1 MNLTK
6 STIGLFGT
14 CGSSTWRQQ
23 FVQHCQNNDISFY
36 NPQLGEGEW
45 NPDFA
50 NDYVRAEHF
59 HLANDDIVVFAITNE
74 TIASVSLSEFAF
86 SIMDV
91 VRSSANRHVV
101 IYVSEDCIDP
111 KASPDAI
118 IASIKARKTVIPK
131 MMKASKESD
140 FIHFCQNMDDLFSA
154 TFEIEAMLKV
164 QKSINKKYKLSLVA

>member
-14 CGSSTWRQQ
+14 CGSSTWRQE
-23 FVQHCQNNDISFY
+23 FVEHCKLNKISFY

-50 NDYVRAEHF
+50 NEYVQQEHF

-74 TIASVSLSEFAF
+74 TTAPVSLSEFAF

-91 VRSSANRHVV
+91 VRSLKNRH
-101 IYVSEDCIDP
+101 IIMYIAEDCVDP
-111 KASPDAI
+111 KASIDAI
-118 IASIKARKTVIPK
+118 NASIKARKTVLPK
-131 MMKASKESD
+131 MEKLSTETDCVYLCSNLK
-140 FIHFCQNMDDLFSA
+140 DLFSL
-154 TFEIEAMLKV
+154 TFEIESMLRI
-164 QKSINKKYKLSLVA
+164 QTSINKKYKIQKVA

>member
-1 MNLTK
+1 MNLAK

-14 CGSSTWRQQ
+14 CGASTWRQS
-23 FVQHCQNNDISFY
+23 FVEYCKNNDISFY

-86 SIMDV
+86 SIMDAA
-91 VRSSANRHVV
+91 RSSLNRHVV
-101 IYVSEDCIDP
+101 MFIAEDCIDP
-111 KASPDAI
+111 KASQDAI
-118 IASIKARKTVIPK
+118 TASIKARKTVIPK
-131 MMKASKESD
+131 MVKAAKESD
-140 FIHFCQNMDDLFSA
+140 FIHLCTDMEKLFSL
-154 TFEIEAMLKV
+154 TFEIESMLRI
-164 QKSINKKYKLSLVA
+164 QKSVNKHKLSLVA